1 MAADPRVAAFD
12 MNVRLEDDDTGFDL
26 NVGLEENDNG
36 NVFPCLSFFLFPSS
50 SIFP

>member
-12 MNVRLEDDDTGFDL
+12 LNVRLEDDDNGFDL

-36 NVFPCLSFFLFPSS
+36 NVLPCLSFLFPSS